1 MFIALQGFRRRVCR
15 CFPSRKAFVH
25 HFNDALREKF
35 RPRQLTD
42 IFAIPE
48 DRKTAARL
56 VDFGHSRLM

>member
-56 VDFGHSRLM
+56 